1 MKELQA
7 RFDEEY
13 ILAKAKEYVNGK
25 MIWTEIACFYSQKFC
40 SFPIIFAEILQFQLK
55 SFF

>member
-7 RFDEEY
+7 RFGEADT
-13 ILAKAKEYVNGK
+13 LAKAKEYVNGK
-25 MIWTEIACFYSQKFC
+25 MIFTETTCIYSQKFC
-40 SFPIIFAEILQFQLK
+40 SFPIIFAKILQFQLK